1 VNSDRL
7 LEEPDDTDTDYLAEL
22 DDTRAMDDADNWRKE
37 RERYGD

>member
-1 VNSDRL
+1 VNQDQY
-7 LEEPDDTDTDYLAEL
+7 LEEPEPANYDELAEL

>member
-1 VNSDRL
+1 MNPDRY
-7 LEEPDDTDTDYLAEL
+7 LEEQDHLDLDELAEL